1 MKISR
6 LLGGNEMALRLTS
19 IILHGLL
26 AVLALVIGLT
36 ALYYPSNIYVT
47 PVPSVW
53 ITLLVLYLIIIIA
66 STFIQLQRP
75 SGGLLVLSV
84 LVLTLGFFSIPVV
97 AAFVEFTFHL

>member
-36 ALYYPSNIYVT
+36 ALYYPSNIYVEHR
-47 PVPSVW
+47 
-53 ITLLVLYLIIIIA
+53 YQA
-66 STFIQLQRP
+66 F
-75 SGGLLVLSV
+75 GLRCLS
-84 LVLTLGFFSIPVV
+84 SI
-97 AAFVEFTFHL
+97 L